1 MSGINY
7 LREHRALL
15 RIILFFSVVNF
26 LAKAGNDGMMS
37 AFILGRTGGSQ
48 KALGMAEAA
57 VSLGVLA
64 GSVVVTFVKPP
75 KNKTKVIFISCI
87 FTFLLGDVML
97 SLTPSLPY
105 WVVSAFVSYVP
116 VAVLGANLNT
126 VMRVHVPLEM
136 QGRVFSARD
145 TLQNIT
151 IPLGLFLGGIWADH
165 VFEPFMNR
173 PSAIQHALAL
183 FFGAGKGSGIAVM
196 FFIVGIIGF
205 ILSIAALRNPLYQSL
220 NDSE

>member
-1 MSGINY
+1 M
-7 LREHRALL
+7 
-15 RIILFFSVVNF
+15 
-26 LAKAGNDGMMS
+26 
-37 AFILGRTGGSQ
+37 
-48 KALGMAEAA
+48 
-57 VSLGVLA
+57 
-64 GSVVVTFVKPP
+64 
-75 KNKTKVIFISCI
+75 
-87 FTFLLGDVML
+87 
-97 SLTPSLPY
+97 
-105 WVVSAFVSYVP
+105 P

-173 PSAIQHALAL
+173 PSAFQHALAL
-183 FFGAGKGSGIAVM
+183 FFGAGKGSGIAIM

>member
-1 MSGINY
+1 
-7 LREHRALL
+7 
-15 RIILFFSVVNF
+15 
-26 LAKAGNDGMMS
+26 
-37 AFILGRTGGSQ
+37 
-48 KALGMAEAA
+48 
-57 VSLGVLA
+57 
-64 GSVVVTFVKPP
+64 
-75 KNKTKVIFISCI
+75 
-87 FTFLLGDVML
+87 ML

-151 IPLGLFLGGIWADH
+151 IPLGLFLG
-165 VFEPFMNR
+165 
-173 PSAIQHALAL
+173 
-183 FFGAGKGSGIAVM
+183 AGKGSGIAVM

>member
-1 MSGINY
+1 MHFCKVG
-7 LREHRALL
+7 
-15 RIILFFSVVNF
+15 
-26 LAKAGNDGMMS
+26 
-37 AFILGRTGGSQ
+37 
-48 KALGMAEAA
+48 
-57 VSLGVLA
+57 
-64 GSVVVTFVKPP
+64 VKPFINQP
-75 KNKTKVIFISCI
+75 CAVLINTILIITIQITTIDRYIYPWYTLYKIFIRCI
-87 FTFLLGDVML
+87 FTFPAL
-97 SLTPSLPY
+97 
-105 WVVSAFVSYVP
+105 VSYVP

-165 VFEPFMNR
+165 VFEPFMSR

-183 FFGAGKGSGIAVM
+183 FFGVGKGSGIAIM

-220 NDSE
+220 NDSK

>member
-1 MSGINY
+1 
-7 LREHRALL
+7 
-15 RIILFFSVVNF
+15 
-26 LAKAGNDGMMS
+26 MMS

-75 KNKTKVIFISCI
+75 KNKIKVIFIIAFYISFGRCNAELLCC
-87 FTFLLGDVML
+87 TLLLG
-97 SLTPSLPY
+97 SLLLFPMCRFAMGSEANIY
-105 WVVSAFVSYVP
+105 SY
-116 VAVLGANLNT
+116 ACSCASRT
-126 VMRVHVPLEM
+126 V
-136 QGRVFSARD
+136 GRVFSARD

-151 IPLGLFLGGIWADH
+151 IPLGLFLAVFGLIMF
-165 VFEPFMNR
+165 FEPFMNR

-183 FFGAGKGSGIAVM
+183 FFGAGKGSCIAVM